1 VRKTRFSRVTAYIA
15 HIHDKHAD
23 IVSSELDAMTIEL
36 LDAGLE
42 RRKIRDLE
50 VSTMRDKLAS

>member
-1 VRKTRFSRVTAYIA
+1 VTAYIA